1 MSGAPRRR
9 FVLAGL
15 AAALG
20 LAATPAL
27 AKLGHGLEPAPLP
40 DPLPEAKPE
49 PVQYGPRGYGPPRRR
64 RRRCRIIRERI
75 VFRDRFGRLRER
87 FVEREVCR

>member
-1 MSGAPRRR
+1 MSDAPTSRRG

-15 AAALG
+15 AAAMG

-27 AKLGHGLEPAPLP
+27 AKLGHGLEPV
-40 DPLPEAKPE
+40 PLPEAGPE

-64 RRRCRIIRERI
+64 RRRCRIIRERV

>member
-1 MSGAPRRR
+1 MSDAPSPRRR
-9 FVLAGL
+9 FILAGL

-27 AKLGHGLEPAPLP
+27 AKLGHGLEPAPE
-40 DPLPEAKPE
+40 PLPETEPE
-49 PVQYGPRGYGPPRRR
+49 PVQHGPRGYGPPR

>member
-1 MSGAPRRR
+1 MSDAPTSRRR

-15 AAALG
+15 SAALG

-27 AKLGHGLEPAPLP
+27 ARLGHGLEPL
-40 DPLPEAKPE
+40 PLPEAEPE
-49 PVQYGPRGYGPPRRR
+49 PVQYGPRGYGPPRR